1 MFSECKLWLRSDVV
15 GLLTLRSISEW
26 YSRLVRKLCIELG
39 DLIGTIVKVD
49 LRLPGAL
56 LCRIMLPLHFIE
68 AFSFVVYF
76 GVDNLLH
83 LPLQAGALELLM
95 EYPLSG
101 HTLWNRGVLQ
111 IFSVYGLRLV

>member
-1 MFSECKLWLRSDVV
+1 LV
-15 GLLTLRSISEW
+15 LTLRSISEW
-26 YSRLVRKLCIELG
+26 YSRLVGILCIELG
-39 DLIGTIVKVD
+39 DFIGTIVKVD

-111 IFSVYGLRLV
+111 IFSVYGF